1 MHSDLPLSRDK
12 LKGSALVVIL
22 VILGVAAALMINA
35 LTSNRQIERDKIA
48 ADVLS
53 KAKQALIGFAA
64 TYRDSH
70 PGDVFGYL
78 PCPAIDGNGVAA
90 GICGAADVTQI
101 GLLPWNTLGLP
112 PLRDSSGECLWY
124 AVSGRFKNNPPTTLL
139 NWDTTGQ
146 LTVNDAD
153 GVILANGVAAVIFS
167 PRGVIGGQ
175 DRTPVATTECGGNI
189 AVNAY
194 LDGGDPIYA
203 GATPAAGATTT
214 LTVATAASI
223 ANGTNNDQG
232 LWITP
237 EEIFRRIK
245 QRNDFRSPAL
255 PATPSGDVNNLLTSV
270 AACLNAQTTLPAPV
284 TINFSGTTVPL
295 AETSGVTVG
304 GLTIGRIPQNPVA
317 TVDTNCSSITT
328 GIPAWRTAWNTTWWR
343 SGSGTSFT
351 GLNFNNNW
359 QDNLLYARCNSGQC
373 LNVNGAP
380 CAAVLIFAGER
391 ANGVSRA
398 TAVSKNVMSNY
409 LEGNFLSLFNSG
421 APTTFTGVP
430 TNFAIANVNTPATA
444 DIAACLNPTS
454 ATSGQKYPSFIQT
467 AYTKSMINNTATE
480 AISWSGSDSGLN
492 KLTFAWGSITATGG
506 TISADN
512 NSIGVSTGSKVSL
525 AAGEALTYVFNEPRH
540 SIDVRLKKVGTNPRS
555 FRLTAKGTDGNYYV
569 IDVPSC
575 TSSGTTF
582 FGGMRFGTYDTT
594 TTAANPNPN
603 STIPTYPIPFP
614 NADVSVEYTE
624 IKIEAMGTSIIQLD
638 GFDSRGSY
646 EGLQGANNTTVF
658 SPNPVPTYE
667 ADSSLPHPYP
677 QCFWDVMN
685 YYCPRVE
692 RPANCEDW
700 SSFQTT
706 YHYNTA
712 SRFGFEPI
720 STSDSITQV
729 RMDFFTYIY
738 SFRNNQGS
746 FSTKPYQTLN
756 IGGYTYYIGSYNRTN
771 NKNFTAKLYT
781 DQALTAQYN
790 DRVPLDTPYW
800 FTLTGTGF
808 STISKSATNT
818 FTFTDAA
825 ANFTDPLVKL
835 KIGAT
840 TYYLNNS
847 STNNTMFTADVY
859 SNPQMTVAVTVSP
872 PAGQAYTLT
881 TMSN

>member
-12 LKGSALVVIL
+12 LKGSALIVIL
-22 VILGVAAALMINA
+22 IILGVAAALLVGA

-48 ADVLS
+48 ADVMS
-53 KAKQALIGFAA
+53 KAKEALIGYAA

-70 PGDVFGYL
+70 PGEVFGYL
-78 PCPAIDGNGVAA
+78 PCPDTNNDGIADEP
-90 GICGAADVTQI
+90 CGAQDVSVL
-101 GLLPWNTLGLP
+101 GRLPWKTLGLP
-112 PLRDSSGECLWY
+112 PLRDSAGECLWY
-124 AVSGRFKNNPPTTLL
+124 AVSGSFKNNPKTTLL
-139 NWDTTGQ
+139 NWDTAGQ
-146 LTVNDAD
+146 LIVNDAG
-153 GVILANGVAAVIFS
+153 GVTLATGVAAVIFS

-175 DRTPVATTECGGNI
+175 DRTPAGTPECGGNTTV
-189 AVNAY
+189 AAY

-203 GATPAAGATTT
+203 GTAPAAGATTT
-214 LTVATAASI
+214 LTVATATST

-232 LWITP
+232 LSITP
-237 EEIFRRIK
+237 DEIFRRIK
-245 QRNDFRSPAL
+245 QRSDFNG
-255 PATPSGDVNNLLTSV
+255 ATPTGDVNNLLISV
-270 AACLNAQTTLPAPV
+270 AACLNAQTTLPPPV
-284 TINFSGTTVPL
+284 TIDFTTM
-295 AETSGVTVG
+295 AESPGATVG
-304 GLTIGRIPQNPVA
+304 GLTTGRISQKTPNS
-317 TVDTNCSSITT
+317 VDVLCSKASGSDTL
-328 GIPAWRTAWNTTWWR
+328 AWRTAWNTSWWNK
-343 SGSGTSFT
+343 GSGTSFT

-359 QDNLLYARCNSGQC
+359 QDNLLYAKCTSGQC
-373 LNVNGAP
+373 LNVNGTA
-380 CAAVLIFAGER
+380 CAAVLIFTGER
-391 ANGVSRA
+391 ASGVNRA
-398 TAVSKNVMSNY
+398 SKNVISNY

-430 TNFAIANVNTPATA
+430 ANFAIVNVSTAATA
-444 DIAACLNPTS
+444 DIAACINPSS

-480 AISWSGSDSGLN
+480 AISWNGADSGLN

-512 NSIGVSTGSKVSL
+512 NSIGVSTGNKISL

-540 SIDVRLKKVGTNPRS
+540 SIDVRLKKVGNNPRS
-555 FRLTAKGTDGNYYV
+555 FRLTAKGTDNNYYV

-582 FGGMRFGTYDTT
+582 FGGMRFGTYDTAT
-594 TTAANPNPN
+594 AAANPNPN

-614 NADVSVEYTE
+614 NADISIEYTE

-646 EGLQGANNTTVF
+646 EGLQGANNAGVF
-658 SPNPVPTYE
+658 SPNPVPSYE

-685 YYCPRVE
+685 YYCPRVKQ
-692 RPANCEDW
+692 PANCEDW
-700 SSFQTT
+700 SNFQTT

-729 RMDFFTYIY
+729 RMDFFTNVY

-771 NKNFTAKLYT
+771 NKNFTAELYT

-808 STISKSATNT
+808 SAITKTATNT

-835 KIGAT
+835 KIGAI
-840 TYYLNNS
+840 TYYLKNS
-847 STNNTMFTADVY
+847 SVNNTMFTADVY
-859 SNPQMTVAVTVSP
+859 SDPQMTVAVTVAP
-872 PAGQAYTLT
+872 PTGQAYTLT